1 MINKLIFSSLLLALF
16 ISHTNSITETVPYW
30 TTIIEKPFPLI
41 NPAVITN
48 PVITANDVT
57 DGAWFVADP
66 FLFYED
72 GQWYMFFEAL
82 IKGKG
87 RGAIALAKSTDGL
100 HWTYDSIVLENPWH
114 NSYPFIMKYNDKYYM
129 IPESYQQNSVI
140 VYEAAD
146 FPYGWGPVA
155 TIASGRAF
163 VDPSIFRYD
172 GTWWM
177 FVGDANIGNCYL
189 YYSDDLLT
197 GWKEHPKSPIVLNDA
212 SKSRPGGRSFVYDN
226 GKILR
231 ISQKGDVTYGEQV
244 RVFEVDTLT
253 KTDYAEHE
261 IPESP
266 VLKAGLGWN
275 ENGMHHCDCWWN
287 NNKWLCAV
295 DGKDSNNLWSIGIY
309 FSSEPGTEVY
319 LSDLNWLSATNG
331 WGPVERDK
339 SNGEQVSGDGKTIT
353 LNGITY
359 SKGLGV
365 HANSEV
371 TYVLNG
377 QYSTFLSDIGVDD
390 EVGSNGSVAFQV
402 WGDGIKLYDS
412 GVMTG
417 SSSTKLVNIDISG
430 VNVLKLVVT
439 NGGDNINY
447 DHADWANARLIY

>member
-1 MINKLIFSSLLLALF
+1 M
-16 ISHTNSITETVPYW
+16 
-30 TTIIEKPFPLI
+30 
-41 NPAVITN
+41 
-48 PVITANDVT
+48 
-57 DGAWFVADP
+57 
-66 FLFYED
+66 
-72 GQWYMFFEAL
+72 
-82 IKGKG
+82 
-87 RGAIALAKSTDGL
+87 
-100 HWTYDSIVLENPWH
+100 
-114 NSYPFIMKYNDKYYM
+114 
-129 IPESYQQNSVI
+129 
-140 VYEAAD
+140 
-146 FPYGWGPVA
+146 
-155 TIASGRAF
+155 
-163 VDPSIFRYD
+163 
-172 GTWWM
+172 
-177 FVGDANIGNCYL
+177 
-189 YYSDDLLT
+189 
-197 GWKEHPKSPIVLNDA
+197 
-212 SKSRPGGRSFVYDN
+212 
-226 GKILR
+226 R

-319 LSDLNWLSATNG
+319 LSDLNWLSATNE

-339 SNGEQVSGDGKTIT
+339 SNGKQVSGDGKTIT

-371 TYVLNG
+371 TYALNG